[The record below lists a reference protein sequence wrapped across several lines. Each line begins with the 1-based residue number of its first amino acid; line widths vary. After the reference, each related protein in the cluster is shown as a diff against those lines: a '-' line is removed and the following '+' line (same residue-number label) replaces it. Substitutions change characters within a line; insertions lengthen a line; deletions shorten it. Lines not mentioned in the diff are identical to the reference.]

1 MSGPTYASLSGVL
14 VLKGSWKWIAA
25 FIVVTTLSLSL
36 LSLPEPC
43 SAATIGYFNNPVFY
57 PSVEEA
63 YAAIRNMQNQLILW
77 KGSPA
82 QKIELDR
89 FGLRIFGGQELII
102 FPFDR
107 LTELRLQY
115 WTELKNWGV
124 CGMLKTSDV
133 TMPVLRTPTREL
145 ATILYNSIASMAW
158 ASGYPLSLMRIGA
171 LFRDITPDDL
181 KSKALKGMGL
191 TEPKGML
198 VQYAFEESPA
208 QAGGLLAGD
217 VIVAC
222 NDTPVIS
229 YEQWKREIWPT
240 AKGMTFKVL
249 RKGGATSRYVEPTPL
264 EKLPQPPAG
273 LAFAA
278 NPASASY
285 PAAGSQK
292 PLKIGFSLRNL
303 HDSEKQASKGRPGA
317 VISAIAPGGLAETVK
332 LQVGDILLECN
343 GTPIPNPEGL
353 APLLIHGENIFTVL
367 RNGVSLTV
375 TLAPEVSY

>member
-1 MSGPTYASLSGVL
+1 M
-14 VLKGSWKWIAA
+14 KGSWKWIAA
-25 FIVVTTLSLSL
+25 FTVVLTLSLSI
-36 LSLPEPC
+36 LSLPAPC
-43 SAATIGYFNNPVFY
+43 SAATIGYFHNPVFY

-63 YAAIRNMQNQLILW
+63 YATIRNMQNQLILW

-89 FGLRIFGGQELII
+89 YGLRISGGQELII

-107 LTELRLQY
+107 LADLRLQY

-124 CGMLKTSDV
+124 CGMLRTSDV

-145 ATILYNSIASMAW
+145 ATLLYNSIASMAW
-158 ASGYPLSLMRIGA
+158 ASGHPLPLMRIGA

-222 NDTPVIS
+222 NDIPVIS

-240 AKGMTFKVL
+240 ANGMTFKVL
-249 RKGGATSRYVEPTPL
+249 RKGGTTTRYVEPTPM
-264 EKLPQPPAG
+264 EKMPQPPAG
-273 LAFAA
+273 LTFGA
-278 NPASASY
+278 NPASASN
-285 PAAGSQK
+285 PAAGGQK
-292 PLKIGFSLRNL
+292 PLKIGFSLRIPN
-303 HDSEKQASKGRPGA
+303 DSEKQASKGKPGA
-317 VISAIAPGGLAETVK
+317 VISAIAPGGLADAAN
-332 LQVGDILLECN
+332 LQAGDILLECN
-343 GTPIPNPEGL
+343 GKPIPNPEGL
-353 APLLIHGENIFTVL
+353 APLLIHGANTFTVL
-367 RNGVSLTV
+367 HNGETLTV
-375 TLAPEVSY
+375 TLAPEISY